1 MYVLHT
7 VFGKMLYLVLS
18 LQKGQFSRCLH
29 ISVAKKSL
37 TGILQITDVIKE
49 VYHNQIDYLF

>member
-1 MYVLHT
+1 
-7 VFGKMLYLVLS
+7 MLYLVFS

-37 TGILQITDVIKE
+37 TSILQITDVIKE
-49 VYHNQIDYLF
+49 VCHNQTDYLF